1 VDKKT
6 ISGIDKGEIT
16 LFTLSTCA
24 WCEKLKMFLE
34 HLGVQHDVVDVDMC
48 PDEEQEQITSHIDSL
63 AEKWGFPTIVIN
75 NETAIS
81 GFKPNAIVEALGM
94 SEQLFE
100 LQLASIDD
108 DETKDLQ
115 QKLDAVAR
123 KKGIYLNPKQDITSR
138 LIKSLLVNQ
147 RKYGYRVCPCRL
159 ASGDKET
166 DRDIICPCDYRD
178 ADIEEFGNCFCAL
191 YVNENTHKGNQET
204 EVIPERRPK

>member
-1 VDKKT
+1 MKKT
-6 ISGIDKGEIT
+6 VISGIDKGQIT

-34 HLGVQHDVVDVDMC
+34 HIGVQHDVIDVDKC
-48 PDEEQEQITSHIDSL
+48 PEEEQDQITSRIDSL
-63 AEKWGFPTIVIN
+63 AEKWGFPTLVIN

-94 SEQLFE
+94 ADKFFE
-100 LQLASIDD
+100 MQLASIDD
-108 DETKDLQ
+108 DETRALQ
-115 QKLDAVAR
+115 QTLDAVAR
-123 KKGIYLNPKQDITSR
+123 KKGIYLNQKQEITTR

-159 ASGDKET
+159 ASGEKDK

-178 ADIEEFGNCFCAL
+178 ADLEEFGNCFCAL
-191 YVNENTHKGNQET
+191 YVNEDVHKGNRET
-204 EVIPERRPK
+204 AVIPERRPK

>member
-1 VDKKT
+1 
-6 ISGIDKGEIT
+6 
-16 LFTLSTCA
+16 
-24 WCEKLKMFLE
+24 MFLE